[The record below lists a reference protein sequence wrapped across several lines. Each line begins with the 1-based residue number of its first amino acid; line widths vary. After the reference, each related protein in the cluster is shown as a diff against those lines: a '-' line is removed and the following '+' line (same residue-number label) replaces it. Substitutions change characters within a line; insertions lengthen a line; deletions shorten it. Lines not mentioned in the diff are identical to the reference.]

1 MVQQTKT
8 RKTVKS
14 KEVSLVE
21 EVMGLLKQYDPEL
34 SQSFYSMYRGFD
46 DVVDANRFWR
56 RQLSLLTTFDGIDT
70 SSQRRMLYDGI
81 SLEMWLSNFQ
91 KYTLAFVVQ
100 HKLPRFS
107 YESL

>member
-1 MVQQTKT
+1 
-8 RKTVKS
+8 
-14 KEVSLVE
+14 VE
-21 EVMGLLKQYDPEL
+21 EVMGLLKQYDPSL
-34 SQSFYSMYRGFD
+34 AQSFYTLYQGFD

-56 RQLSLLTTFDGIDT
+56 RQLSLLTTFDGVDT

-81 SLEMWLSNFQ
+81 SLDMWLDNFQ